1 MSDQPSATPVEPAQC
16 VFVVEDESLVAMG
29 LQRILS
35 REMKAEVHLFATAEA
50 ALAELERLRPDLV
63 LMDIKL
69 GAGMDGL
76 AASREIMERRPC
88 PVIVTTAF
96 TDDKYLQ
103 EAVQSHVFG
112 YLVKPIV
119 ARQLLSVMALARSR
133 FAEFQRLREENETL
147 RDALETRKLV
157 EKAKGVLM
165 QKKGLTEQQAY
176 DVMRA
181 QSQKQSRPMRDVAG
195 SILGAADFL

>member
-1 MSDQPSATPVEPAQC
+1 MTEQPSATPIEPAQC
-16 VFVVEDESLVAMG
+16 IFVVEDESLVAMG

-35 REMKAEVHLFATAEA
+35 RELKADVHLFATAEA
-50 ALAELERLRPDLV
+50 ALAELERLQPDLV

-69 GAGMDGL
+69 GPGMDGL

-119 ARQLLSVMALARSR
+119 ARQLLSVMTLARSR
-133 FAEFQRLREENETL
+133 FAEFQRLRQENETL

-176 DVMRA
+176 DVMRT
-181 QSQKQSRPMRDVAG
+181 QSQKQSRPMRDVAR
-195 SILGAADFL
+195 SILDAADFL

>member
-1 MSDQPSATPVEPAQC
+1 MSGEHSDTSSDAVQR

-29 LQRILS
+29 LERILR
-35 REMKAEVHLFATAEA
+35 RELSAEVHLFATAEA
-50 ALAELERLRPDLV
+50 ALAELERLKPDLV

-69 GAGMDGL
+69 GTGMDGL

-96 TDDKYLQ
+96 TDEKYLQ

-157 EKAKGVLM
+157 EKAKGLLM

-176 DVMRA
+176 EIMRA
-181 QSQKQSRPMRDVAG
+181 QSQKQSQPMREIARN
-195 SILGAADFL
+195 ILGAADFL